1 MTETLLAKGITSAV
15 DAGGKRAHILFL
27 DYDETK
33 IFDVHTVAAEL
44 PGVTMI
50 SRSSPGSYHVI
61 NTTVRSKV
69 RTESLMYMLGNDDVH
84 NRIGYDRNRWTL
96 RLGPKGF
103 EGGDIYRDS
112 PEPLAVYVNDT
123 DREQS
128 AAHIRLIAAA
138 ANRAGLFEP
147 RPEAFNLIDAPLEL
161 ENYYTI
167 TKEGE

>member
-1 MTETLLAKGITSAV
+1 MSQTLLAKGITSTV

-33 IFDVHTVAAEL
+33 IFDVHTVACEL

-69 RTESLMYMLGNDDVH
+69 RTESLMYMLGNDELH

-103 EGGDIYRDS
+103 DGGDIYRDS
-112 PEPLAVYVNDT
+112 PQPLAVYVNDT

-128 AAHIRLIAAA
+128 AGHIRLIAAA

-147 RPEAFNLIDAPLEL
+147 RPEAFNLIHGGLEV
-161 ENYYTI
+161 EQYGTI
-167 TKEGE
+167 TDDAK